1 MSTQCDNH
9 PPFMGSIPD
18 HPGSS
23 YDVTHQDPAVA
34 LAGNLASGAAVLQ
47 GVDWT
52 NKSSRFAGPPRT
64 FAIESQGPCANGRL
78 KRDDAPGP

>member
-47 GVDWT
+47 GLIGRTRVPDLPD
-52 NKSSRFAGPPRT
+52 PP
-64 FAIESQGPCANGRL
+64 AHSQSKAKALARMV
-78 KRDDAPGP
+78 A